1 MMNSVDLLKQ
11 IDDLV
16 ASKTFGLDALD
27 GIKAIKDSLTS
38 TLEERDVFKR
48 RCDDLNEVNRRQS
61 EAMQE
66 QNKRIEQ
73 LTKDLHNSEA
83 YRAKAREDI
92 HEAEKHKAVAE
103 AWKEAMQ
110 TVFRPSSVRETVWQ
124 SVPVSQHNNGY
135 STVMSYQQE
144 TKTTKEEL

>member
-1 MMNSVDLLKQ
+1 MSNDLLKQ

-16 ASKTFGLDALD
+16 ASKTFNLDALD
-27 GIKAIKDSLTS
+27 GIKKLKDDLTT

-48 RCDDLNEVNRRQS
+48 RCTDLSEANKRQS
-61 EAMQE
+61 DAIQE
-66 QNKRIEQ
+66 QNNRIEQ
-73 LTKDLHNSEA
+73 LAKDLQTSEA

-92 HEAEKHKAVAE
+92 YEAEKHKAVAE

-110 TVFRPSSVRETVWQ
+110 TVFKPSSVRETMWQ
-124 SVPVSQHNNGY
+124 SIPVSQSYNGNTMV
-135 STVMSYQQE
+135 STYQQE

>member
-1 MMNSVDLLKQ
+1 MTQDLLKQ

-16 ASKTFGLDALD
+16 ASKTFNLDALD
-27 GIKAIKDSLTS
+27 GIKKLKDGLTS

-48 RCDDLNEVNRRQS
+48 RYDDLNEVNRRQS

-73 LTKDLHNSEA
+73 LAKDLHNSEA

-92 HEAEKHKAVAE
+92 YEAEKHKAVAE
-103 AWKEAMQ
+103 AWREAMQ

-124 SVPVSQHNNGY
+124 SVPLSQHSNGY